1 MFLPPQVIK
10 NIVTET
16 NKYAREVID
25 SKKEWM
31 DSHPKSRY
39 YKWKP
44 VDECTIRRYFAI
56 CFEMGLTVR
65 KNAETYWSTRKSKH
79 IGFFSDAMSRDLY
92 CLVRRFLHVNDSQ
105 KEKKRGEDGFDP
117 WHKVRPFLDSCNKLF
132 KAHYT
137 PQQTLSYDES
147 LVAMKNRIVYLQY
160 MPDKR
165 HARFGIKKFELC
177 EASSGYMYHVDLYS
191 SKDFFA
197 TGAKE
202 GLGHKVIMN
211 AMKESGV
218 LNKGYHLITDN
229 FYTKIP
235 LATALLDQKT
245 YLSGTIRANSKF
257 LPKNLMNAKLNVN
270 DPLYFRKGEILAC
283 GFKEKPKRKP
293 VYLVSTFV
301 HADNVTYENR
311 KGLIT
316 KPKVIHDYNI
326 GMGGVDLCDK
336 KIYHYAS
343 ERRTNRYWVKIFMN
357 MLDMCVLNAYII
369 YVQNT
374 DKPIARFDFITSI
387 IEHYVYGVPPQ
398 GATPLRKCLT
408 PPTSPAGS
416 ATGFLHE
423 YQRIPG
429 SLQRFCAVCPR
440 RARHWCPGCNCGI
453 HEDCWPQLEH
463 FWRAKG
469 QPKKRGRVDL

>member
-1 MFLPPQVIK
+1 
-10 NIVTET
+10 
-16 NKYAREVID
+16 
-25 SKKEWM
+25 
-31 DSHPKSRY
+31 
-39 YKWKP
+39 
-44 VDECTIRRYFAI
+44 
-56 CFEMGLTVR
+56 
-65 KNAETYWSTRKSKH
+65 
-79 IGFFSDAMSRDLY
+79 MSRDLY